1 MRLYERYRTGYKTI
15 NITGIEFVLLLDAA
29 VKKNELLL
37 LIGIM
42 SSQNNSEA
50 RQSIR
55 DTWLNL
61 TAQQEVKYFFLIGKE
76 ICNVPPEDRIY
87 KETCTEWIVG
97 G

>member
-1 MRLYERYRTGYKTI
+1 MGMNLFL
-15 NITGIEFVLLLDAA
+15 FVDATA
-29 VKKNELLL
+29 KKSEVLL

-42 SSQNNSEA
+42 SSESNFEA

-61 TAQQEVKYFFLIGKE
+61 TDQQEVRHFFLVGKE

-87 KETCTEWIVG
+87 KEACTEWMVG

>member
-1 MRLYERYRTGYKTI
+1 VNL
-15 NITGIEFVLLLDAA
+15 FLFLDAA

-42 SSQNNSEA
+42 SSQNNFEA

-61 TAQQEVKYFFLIGKE
+61 IGQQEVKYFFLVGKD
-76 ICNVPPEDRIY
+76 ICNVPHEDRIY
-87 KETCTEWIVG
+87 KEACIEWVVG

>member
-1 MRLYERYRTGYKTI
+1 MNL
-15 NITGIEFVLLLDAA
+15 FLFLDAA

-42 SSQNNSEA
+42 SSQNNFEA

-61 TAQQEVKYFFLIGKE
+61 TDRQEIKYFFLIGKE

-87 KETCTEWIVG
+87 KEACTEWVVG

>member
-1 MRLYERYRTGYKTI
+1 MKLHISLVKMQKKTSYI
-15 NITGIEFVLLLDAA
+15 FIFVLDAA
-29 VKKNELLL
+29 IKKNELLL

-42 SSQNNSEA
+42 SSQNNFEA

-55 DTWLNL
+55 DTWLYP
-61 TAQQEVKYFFLIGKE
+61 TEQENVKYFFLVGKE

-87 KETCTEWIVG
+87 KEACTEWTVG